1 LNKKLIDDVRLEDED
16 ERGPPI
22 LYPNQQIRRMFRLA
36 DLDEQDVFYDL
47 GSGWGQTLIVAL
59 TEFKVKKAIGIEKD
73 KERHSV
79 CMKRLKEWDEIDST
93 IPLRGK
99 SVLGNMDDLFSGRL
113 PGANLN
119 EATVVFYGLSTY
131 AILKTELSSRMSR
144 GARLIYNWPFPEVM
158 PVEVDY
164 PFFMSRTPFREPP
177 SELEW
182 LASVVRKSES
192 SEQKGQKPSIDELK
206 EEFAHD
212 CNIAD
217 YDDARAYMRRLNK
230 AVNKESQMT
239 KVGRRTD
246 GSEMTAS

>member
-1 LNKKLIDDVRLEDED
+1 MSKKLIDDVSLEDD
-16 ERGPPI
+16 DSKGRPI
-22 LYPNQQIRRMFRLA
+22 LYTNQEIRRMFHLA

-59 TEFKVKKAIGIEKD
+59 TEFKVKKAVGIEKD

-79 CMKRLKEWDEIDST
+79 CMERLKKWDEIDPT
-93 IPLRGK
+93 IPLRSK
-99 SVLGNMDDLFSGRL
+99 SVLGDMDDLLRGRL
-113 PGANLN
+113 PEANLN

-131 AILKTELSSRMSR
+131 ARLKTELSSRMSR
-144 GARLIYNWPFPEVM
+144 GARLIYNWPFPEIM
-158 PVEVDY
+158 PVGVDY

-182 LASVVRKSES
+182 LVSVVRKSES

-212 CNIAD
+212 CNIAV
-217 YDDARAYMRRLNK
+217 YDDAQAYMRRLNK

-239 KVGRRTD
+239 KPTTTESRV
-246 GSEMTAS
+246 